1 MFIMYLQG
9 KTYIN
14 KTSSSLRLVCCQ
26 QCWCWL
32 SDWTYLQQCI
42 FRRLWYNWSGEII
55 IQVTLTLVLQ
65 RVCECECEWG
75 FLVNNQSC
83 ASVNRICLFPNRI
96 GDTFTG
102 TGNLY
107 VRSESPQAP
116 FDSNQMVYVFMFVK
130 GDFYLWL
137 VDVGD
142 SRLPQ
147 PAICGT
153 LLVEP

>member
-42 FRRLWYNWSGEII
+42 FRRLWSNWCGEII
-55 IQVTLTLVLQ
+55 IQVTMTLVLQ

-83 ASVNRICLFPNRI
+83 ASVIGVSESYWKHFYRYREPICLFRI
-96 GDTFTG
+96 ATRGHLPKWCMPICLYTG
-102 TGNLY
+102 G
-107 VRSESPQAP
+107 
-116 FDSNQMVYVFMFVK
+116 
-130 GDFYLWL
+130 FYLWL
-137 VDVGD
+137 VDVGN